1 VKLALTNCQNAK
13 RKMFAQDQSSYSDFP
28 LFVLSGKSENSK
40 FSYNPLKAKPT
51 HIHTQRENNGKRIYF
66 TTNENNENNA
76 NRGAGTACL
85 ASKNIFID
93 IFALF
98 KCRILY
104 PTQNHLVFHLSV
116 MQLWHKIKPYFRINK
131 LQVGYLLVYF

>member
-1 VKLALTNCQNAK
+1 LPKCQKENVRSGSEQLLWLSTFRVIWQK
-13 RKMFAQDQSSYSDFP
+13 RKFKIFLQP
-28 LFVLSGKSENSK
+28 TKGHTN
-40 FSYNPLKAKPT
+40 T

-66 TTNENNENNA
+66 ATNENNENNA

-116 MQLWHKIKPYFRINK
+116 MHKIKPYFRINK
-131 LQVGYLLVYF
+131 L